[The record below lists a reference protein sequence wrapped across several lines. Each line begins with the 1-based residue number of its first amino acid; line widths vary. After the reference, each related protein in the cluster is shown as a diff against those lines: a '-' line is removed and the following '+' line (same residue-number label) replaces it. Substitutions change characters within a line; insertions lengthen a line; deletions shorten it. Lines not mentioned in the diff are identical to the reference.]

1 MFIADHLFRASL
13 KAAVKTQVFA
23 LELETLNSFDSIKI
37 TPERLT
43 QVQKATAQDLETL
56 KTTVVTGWPE
66 RKVQLPIQ
74 VRGFW
79 NYREGISPPNGFL
92 FKTQRVIVPKATRPE
107 ILSRIHSSHQSP
119 CWEMFSMYR
128 IKKPIM
134 RVSQCSLT
142 KFLTV
147 VGVK

>member
-1 MFIADHLFRASL
+1 M
-13 KAAVKTQVFA
+13 KTQVFA
-23 LELETLNSFDSIKI
+23 VELETLNSFDSIKI

-43 QVQKATAQDLETL
+43 QVQKATAQDLALETL

-119 CWEMFSMYR
+119 C
-128 IKKPIM
+128 
-134 RVSQCSLT
+134 
-142 KFLTV
+142 
-147 VGVK
+147 

>member
-1 MFIADHLFRASL
+1 M
-13 KAAVKTQVFA
+13 KTQVFA
-23 LELETLNSFDSIKI
+23 VELETLNSFDSIKI

-43 QVQKATAQDLETL
+43 QMQKATAQDLALETL

-119 CWEMFSMYR
+119 CLEMFSMYR

>member
-13 KAAVKTQVFA
+13 KATVKTQVFA

-66 RKVQLPIQ
+66 RKVQLPIR
-74 VRGFW
+74 VKGFW
-79 NYREGISPPNGFL
+79 NYREEISLPNGFL
-92 FKTQRVIVPKATRPE
+92 FKNQRVIVPKATRPE
-107 ILSRIHSSHQSP
+107 LLSRIHSSHQSP

-134 RVSQCSLT
+134 WVSQCRLT

-147 VGVK
+147 VRVK